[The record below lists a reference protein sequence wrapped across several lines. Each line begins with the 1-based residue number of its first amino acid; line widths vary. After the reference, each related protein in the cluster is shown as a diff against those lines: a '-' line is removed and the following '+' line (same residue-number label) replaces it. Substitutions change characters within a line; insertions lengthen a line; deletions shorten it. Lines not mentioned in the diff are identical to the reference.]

1 MAIEDAVCIA
11 RLLPKTTSASE
22 VEGRLKCYE
31 EIRYKRVE
39 YVRDQTRKNGLD
51 EDERSSGGMFC
62 LRVLISRSV
71 KPSNCGSELYATL
84 QYCYQHDEWSNTEK
98 TLEVRLAN
106 GQ

>member
-31 EIRYKRVE
+31 EMRYKRVE

-62 LRVLISRSV
+62 LEEFILRSDF
-71 KPSNCGSELYATL
+71 C
-84 QYCYQHDEWSNTEK
+84 
-98 TLEVRLAN
+98 
-106 GQ
+106 